1 MPWPLRITA
10 VAAGAVVVALTLSTL
25 VYVAP
30 PSVAQRPLRPLAARV
45 LEPLFWQNWQLF
57 APDPATAVSE
67 VYLQVRLARPDGST
81 VETAPV
87 EIEGAIDR
95 APRQQRLD
103 PGRLPAVLLA
113 LDRAAYRYQRA
124 RSAVEDLPQQQR
136 AAALRRLDE
145 SSADTF
151 SVVQRLMSERADLL
165 YPGRHVL
172 AVRVDFGDRP
182 IVPFDQRAQ
191 ASVPDQRPDRRFRR
205 SWATPWL
212 PYVPGVGR

>member
-1 MPWPLRITA
+1 MPWPLRLTA
-10 VAAGAVVVALTLSTL
+10 VAAGAVVVALTLATL

-87 EIEGAIDR
+87 EIEGAVDR
-95 APRQQRLD
+95 GPRHRRLD

-113 LDRAAYRYQRA
+113 LDRAAYRYQQARA
-124 RSAVEDLPQQQR
+124 AVDDLPQQQR
-136 AAALRRLDE
+136 AAALRRLDR
-145 SSADTF
+145 SFAGTF
-151 SVVQRLMSERADLL
+151 SEVQRLMSQRADLL

-182 IVPFDQRAQ
+182 IVPFDQRAD
-191 ASVPDQRPDRRFRR
+191 ASAPDQRFRR

-212 PYVPGVGR
+212 PYAPGVGR